1 MRSNAQARR
10 QVKEQLRV
18 ANRSFAM
25 RDYDEPAT
33 PTDTAPVIDPK
44 ATAKGVKKG
53 QNRPSDEDD
62 EKVEQSLSAAQDG
75 GEQVAGEAALDKS

>member
-10 QVKEQLRV
+10 QVKEQLRLT
-18 ANRSFAM
+18 NRSLGM

-75 GEQVAGEAALDKS
+75 GEQGAGEAALDKS

>member
-18 ANRSFAM
+18 ANRSLDM

-75 GEQVAGEAALDKS
+75 GEQGAGEAALDKS

>member
-25 RDYDEPAT
+25 HDYDEPAT

>member
-62 EKVEQSLSAAQDG
+62 EKVEQSLSAAQEG
-75 GEQVAGEAALDKS
+75 GEQGAGEAALDKS

>member
-75 GEQVAGEAALDKS
+75 GEQGAGEAALDRS

>member
-1 MRSNAQARR
+1 
-10 QVKEQLRV
+10 
-18 ANRSFAM
+18 M

-75 GEQVAGEAALDKS
+75 GEQGAGEAALDKC

>member
-1 MRSNAQARR
+1 MRPNAQARR
-10 QVKEQLRV
+10 QVKEQLRLT
-18 ANRSFAM
+18 NRSLNM

-33 PTDTAPVIDPK
+33 PANTPPVIDPK
-44 ATAKGVKKG
+44 AKAKGVEKG

-75 GEQVAGEAALDKS
+75 GEQGAGEAALDKC

>member
-33 PTDTAPVIDPK
+33 PADTPPVIDPK
-44 ATAKGVKKG
+44 ATAKDGTKG
-53 QNRPSDEDD
+53 HNRPSDEDD
-62 EKVEQSLSAAQDG
+62 EKVEQSLSAAQEG
-75 GEQVAGEAALDKS
+75 GEQGAGEAALDRS

>member
-10 QVKEQLRV
+10 QVKAQLRLT
-18 ANRSFAM
+18 NRSLDM
-25 RDYDEPAT
+25 RDYDAPAT
-33 PTDTAPVIDPK
+33 PADTPPVIDPK

>member
-10 QVKEQLRV
+10 QVKEQLRG
-18 ANRSFAM
+18 ANRSFVM

-33 PTDTAPVIDPK
+33 PADTPPVIDPK
-44 ATAKGVKKG
+44 TTAKGGTNG

-75 GEQVAGEAALDKS
+75 GEQGAGEAALDKS

>member
-10 QVKEQLRV
+10 QVKEQLRLT
-18 ANRSFAM
+18 NRSLNM

-33 PTDTAPVIDPK
+33 PANTPPVIDPK
-44 ATAKGVKKG
+44 AKAKGVEKG

-75 GEQVAGEAALDKS
+75 GEQGAGEAALDKC

>member
-18 ANRSFAM
+18 ANRSLAM
-25 RDYDEPAT
+25 RDYDDPAT

>member
-10 QVKEQLRV
+10 QVKEQLRLT
-18 ANRSFAM
+18 NRSLGM

>member
-25 RDYDEPAT
+25 HDYDEPAT
-33 PTDTAPVIDPK
+33 PADTPPVIDPK
-44 ATAKGVKKG
+44 ATAKDGTKG

-62 EKVEQSLSAAQDG
+62 EKVEQSLSAAQEG
-75 GEQVAGEAALDKS
+75 GEQGAGEAALDRS

>member
-75 GEQVAGEAALDKS
+75 GEQGAGEAALDKS

>member
-10 QVKEQLRV
+10 QVKEQLRG

-33 PTDTAPVIDPK
+33 PADTPPVIDPK
-44 ATAKGVKKG
+44 ATAMGGTKG
-53 QNRPSDEDD
+53 QNLLSDEDD

-75 GEQVAGEAALDKS
+75 GEQGAGEAALDKS

>member
-1 MRSNAQARR
+1 
-10 QVKEQLRV
+10 
-18 ANRSFAM
+18 M

-44 ATAKGVKKG
+44 ATAKDGTEG
-53 QNRPSDEDD
+53 QNLLSDEDD

-75 GEQVAGEAALDKS
+75 GEQGAGEAALDKS

>member
-10 QVKEQLRV
+10 QVKEQLRG

>member
-10 QVKEQLRV
+10 QVKEQLRL
-18 ANRSFAM
+18 ANRSLDM

-33 PTDTAPVIDPK
+33 PADTPPVIDPK
-44 ATAKGVKKG
+44 AKAKGGTKG
-53 QNRPSDEDD
+53 QNGPSDEDN

-75 GEQVAGEAALDKS
+75 GEQGAGEAALDKS

>member
-18 ANRSFAM
+18 ANRSLDM

-33 PTDTAPVIDPK
+33 PADTPPVIDPK
-44 ATAKGVKKG
+44 ATAKGGTNG
-53 QNRPSDEDD
+53 QNRPSDQDD

-75 GEQVAGEAALDKS
+75 GEQGAGEAALDNS

>member
-18 ANRSFAM
+18 ANRSFVM
-25 RDYDEPAT
+25 RDYDEPAIPVDT
-33 PTDTAPVIDPK
+33 PPVIDPK
-44 ATAKGVKKG
+44 ATAKGVRKG
-53 QNRPSDEDD
+53 QNRPSDQDD

-75 GEQVAGEAALDKS
+75 GEQGAGEAALDNS

>member
-10 QVKEQLRV
+10 QAKEQLRG

-33 PTDTAPVIDPK
+33 PADTPPVIDPK
-44 ATAKGVKKG
+44 TTAEGGTKG
-53 QNRPSDEDD
+53 QNRPSDEAD

-75 GEQVAGEAALDKS
+75 GEQGAGEAALDKS

>member
-62 EKVEQSLSAAQDG
+62 EKVEQSLSAAQEG
-75 GEQVAGEAALDKS
+75 GEQGAGEAALDRS

>member
-10 QVKEQLRV
+10 QVKEQFRV

-33 PTDTAPVIDPK
+33 PADTPPIIDPK

-62 EKVEQSLSAAQDG
+62 EKVEQSLRAAQDG
-75 GEQVAGEAALDKS
+75 GEQGAGEAALNKS

>member
-18 ANRSFAM
+18 ANRSLDM

-33 PTDTAPVIDPK
+33 PADTPTAIDPK

-62 EKVEQSLSAAQDG
+62 EKVEQSLSAAQEG
-75 GEQVAGEAALDKS
+75 GEQGAGEAALDRS

>member
-53 QNRPSDEDD
+53 QHRPSDEDD

-75 GEQVAGEAALDKS
+75 GEQGAGEAALDKS

>member
-18 ANRSFAM
+18 ANRSLDM
-25 RDYDEPAT
+25 RDYDDPASPADT
-33 PTDTAPVIDPK
+33 PPVIDPK
-44 ATAKGVKKG
+44 ATARGVKKG

-62 EKVEQSLSAAQDG
+62 EKVEQSLSAAQEG
-75 GEQVAGEAALDKS
+75 GEQGAGEAALDKS

>member
-10 QVKEQLRV
+10 QVKEQLRLT
-18 ANRSFAM
+18 NRSLDM

-33 PTDTAPVIDPK
+33 PADTPPVIDPK
-44 ATAKGVKKG
+44 ATARGGKKG

-75 GEQVAGEAALDKS
+75 GEQGAGEAALDKS

>member
-25 RDYDEPAT
+25 RDYDDPAT

-75 GEQVAGEAALDKS
+75 GEQGAGEAALDKS

>member
-10 QVKEQLRV
+10 QVKEQLRG

-33 PTDTAPVIDPK
+33 PADTPPVIDPK
-44 ATAKGVKKG
+44 AKAKDGTEG
-53 QNRPSDEDD
+53 QNLLSDEDD

-75 GEQVAGEAALDKS
+75 GEQGAGEAALDKS